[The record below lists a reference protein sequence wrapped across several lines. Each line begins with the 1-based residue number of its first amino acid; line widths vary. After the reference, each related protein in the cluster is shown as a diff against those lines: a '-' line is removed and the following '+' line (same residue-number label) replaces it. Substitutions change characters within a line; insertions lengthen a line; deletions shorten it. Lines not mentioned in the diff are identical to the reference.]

1 MQLTNPVKKTAVS
14 ADAEAS
20 PTAASSSPI
29 EVPVALPQYLEQTYW
44 WAYLHPRGVNF
55 FERQWLVNLILWGNY
70 VTLRDA
76 VLSELAEL
84 RGGKVLQVACVYGD
98 FTARLA
104 QHLDRGTRLDV
115 VDVAPVQLEN
125 LRRKIGARVGVSLHH
140 QDSANLAFADG
151 SYDCVIVFFLLHEQ
165 PAHARTRTIREA
177 LRVTRRG
184 GKLIIV
190 DYHQPAWL
198 NPFRYIMLPVL
209 KILEPYALDMWFTEI
224 ASWLPVHAK
233 PSRVE
238 KNVYFGGLYQKVVVT
253 L

>member
-14 ADAEAS
+14 AKAEAS
-20 PTAASSSPI
+20 PAAAGSPPI
-29 EVPVALPQYLEQTYW
+29 EAPVALPKYLEQTYW

-76 VLSELAEL
+76 VLSELADL

-98 FTARLA
+98 FTAKLA

-125 LRRKIGARVGVSLHH
+125 LRRKIGTQAGVSLHH

-165 PAHARTRTIREA
+165 PAHARIRTIREA

-184 GKLIIV
+184 GKLVIV

-198 NPFRYIMLPVL
+198 SPFRYIMLPVL
-209 KILEPYALDMWFTEI
+209 KVLEPYALDMWFTEI

-253 L
+253 V